1 MGIMAMADESLV
13 VNNKIEAE
21 GAAAVGLA
29 VGGSHC
35 LMAHNK
41 IEGTGN
47 YAINVTPVVLNALKL
62 DASYN
67 FFQGNNYNLFDAA
80 LFDLHFAL
88 GVDHNIFV
96 GHSGSVSDEG
106 EDNRITNF
114 NYRGKGLKMGN
125 QIKLFPFR

>member
-1 MGIMAMADESLV
+1 MAMADGALV
-13 VNNKIEAE
+13 VNNHIVSEE
-21 GAAAVGLA
+21 AAAVGLA
-29 VGGSHC
+29 VGGSHR

-47 YAINVTPVVLNALKL
+47 YAINVTLVALNALKL

-88 GVDHNIFV
+88 GVRTTTSLWGTAAAFRTK
-96 GHSGSVSDEG
+96 G
-106 EDNRITNF
+106 RIT
-114 NYRGKGLKMGN
+114 G
-125 QIKLFPFR
+125 